1 MSRRGRIFVVVSI
14 ADCQR
19 VQTSWYRKRAEVLG
33 GEVWTDGP
41 LTWTDGPD
49 GQNLMFPEEM
59 ATPAVRRGVERAR
72 DRGLRVVGAWL
83 SLDTDATPLAEAGF
97 ERGWSPWWM
106 TADLA
111 EVTGRP
117 DPRSS
122 CSSILAITRENIAP
136 TEINWP
142 SAGTSRHV
150 PGTPP
155 RIPIVLGA
163 SRGEPGHSSTMT
175 LLAYST
181 RRSGNP
187 SAGVA
192 WVPGC

>member
-1 MSRRGRIFVVVSI
+1 
-14 ADCQR
+14 
-19 VQTSWYRKRAEVLG
+19 
-33 GEVWTDGP
+33 
-41 LTWTDGPD
+41 
-49 GQNLMFPEEM
+49 MFPEEM

-72 DRGLRVVGAWL
+72 DRGLGIVGAWL

-106 TADLA
+106 TADLT

-117 DPRSS
+117 DPRIELQQDTSDY
-122 CSSILAITRENIAP
+122 RENIAP
-136 TEINWP
+136 TEISWP
-142 SAGTSRHV
+142 SAGTSRHA

-175 LLAYST
+175 LLESSIW
-181 RRSGNP
+181 RSGNP